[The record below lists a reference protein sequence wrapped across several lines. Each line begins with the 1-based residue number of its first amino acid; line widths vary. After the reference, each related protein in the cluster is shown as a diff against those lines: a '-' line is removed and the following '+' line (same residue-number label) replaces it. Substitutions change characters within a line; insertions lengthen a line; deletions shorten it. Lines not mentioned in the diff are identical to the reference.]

1 MYTIPLKRALHYS
14 INMNIL
20 SFSDALCNKGHA
32 MTLGT
37 RNLIVCDGC
46 MRYKNTSSYW
56 NCAECY
62 VSRSRGFCFN
72 CKPREQ
78 QEPGNI

>member
-1 MYTIPLKRALHYS
+1 
-14 INMNIL
+14 MNVL
-20 SFSDALCNKGHA
+20 PFSDALCNKGHV

-37 RNLIVCDGC
+37 KHLFVCDGC
-46 MRYKNTSSYW
+46 MRYRNTSSYW

-62 VSRSRGFCFN
+62 EFTHTEFCFN

-78 QEPGNI
+78 QKPGNT